1 MRHAEDLGRNQEG
14 GCSGRASA
22 ELEKKKKYKCRRIE
36 DAKRGKNRKY

>member
-22 ELEKKKKYKCRRIE
+22 ELENGRCTGRVSAE
-36 DAKRGKNRKY
+36 LE